1 MKTIL
6 IVDDMQC
13 ELDLMAEYL
22 TRSGYTVITAMNG
35 EEALAKVSE
44 IVPDAIV
51 TDWMMPKMGGL
62 DIARQLKKSPETAG
76 IPIVICTA
84 KIRDVDRIWAKK
96 QGINNYITKPY
107 TEQELKAALVEVI
120 G

>member
-22 TRSGYTVITAMNG
+22 TRSGYAIITAMNG
-35 EEALAKVSE
+35 EEALTKVSE
-44 IVPDAIV
+44 IKPDAIV

-62 DIARQLKKSPETAG
+62 DIARQLKKHPETAA

-84 KIRDVDRIWAKK
+84 KIRDVDRLWAKK

-107 TEQELKAALVEVI
+107 TEQELKAALIEVM

>member
-1 MKTIL
+1 MRIIL

-22 TRSGYTVITAMNG
+22 TRSGYAIITAMNG
-35 EEALAKVSE
+35 EEALTKVSE
-44 IVPDAIV
+44 IKPDAIV

-62 DIARQLKKSPETAG
+62 DISRQLKKHPETAG

-96 QGINNYITKPY
+96 QGINTYLTKPY
-107 TEQELKAALVEVI
+107 TEEELKAALIEVM

>member
-1 MKTIL
+1 MKIIL

-13 ELDLMAEYL
+13 ELDLMSEYL
-22 TRSGYTVITAMNG
+22 IRSGYTVITAMNG
-35 EEALAKVSE
+35 EEALIKVRE
-44 IVPDAIV
+44 IKPDAIV

-62 DIARQLKKSPETAG
+62 DIARQLKKHPDTAG

-96 QGINNYITKPY
+96 QGINHYITKPY
-107 TEQELKAALVEVI
+107 TEQELNDVLI
-120 G
+120 GVMG

>member
-22 TRSGYTVITAMNG
+22 TRSGYAIITAMNG
-35 EEALAKVSE
+35 EEALTKVSE
-44 IVPDAIV
+44 IKPDAIV

-62 DIARQLKKSPETAG
+62 DISRQLKKNSDTAG

-84 KIRDVDRIWAKK
+84 KIRDVDRLWAKK
-96 QGINNYITKPY
+96 QGISTYITKPY
-107 TEQELKAALVEVI
+107 TEQELKAALIEVM

>member
-22 TRSGYTVITAMNG
+22 TRSGYAIITAMNG
-35 EEALAKVSE
+35 EEALTKVGESK
-44 IVPDAIV
+44 PDAIV

-62 DIARQLKKSPETAG
+62 DISRQLKKHPETAE

-84 KIRDVDRIWAKK
+84 KIRDVDRLWAKK

-107 TEQELKAALVEVI
+107 TEDELKAALIEVM

>member
-22 TRSGYTVITAMNG
+22 TRSGYAIITAMNG

-44 IVPDAIV
+44 IKPDAIL

-62 DIARQLKKSPETAG
+62 DIARQLRKNAETAG

-84 KIRDVDRIWAKK
+84 KNRDVDRLWAKK

-107 TEQELKAALVEVI
+107 TEEELKAALVEVI